1 MRLGRI
7 ILAGLAPLVNLSA
20 LVPGL
25 APGIIPFKPAH
36 HSAVAISACILV
48 IPLLTSPS
56 EGAFVSSSLDHR
68 APHAILTLGAL
79 SATPFRSS
87 LWLVTSLVA
96 VNLILRRHQRKL
108 LRC

>member
-25 APGIIPFKPAH
+25 APSILLLKSAH
-36 HSAVAISACILV
+36 HAAAADSAPSLLQAPLLISAAEH
-48 IPLLTSPS
+48 TS
-56 EGAFVSSSLDHR
+56 VSSSLDYR
-68 APHAILTLGAL
+68 APHAIVAL
-79 SATPFRSS
+79 FRSS
-87 LWLVTSLVA
+87 LWLVASLVA
-96 VNLILRRHQRKL
+96 VDLLVRRHQRAL